1 MERMTNDK
9 TAQELKRNNDKLTA
23 AGIAVDSSG
32 ERYVR
37 LAEYEA
43 TGLTPEQIEE
53 LIDKHWEECRQI
65 ALYDDELFAE
75 HHYCKCAK

>member
-1 MERMTNDK
+1 MERMTNDR
-9 TAQELKRNNDKLTA
+9 TAQELKENMKKLKS
-23 AGIAVDSSG
+23 AGIEVDTSN

-43 TGLTPEQIEE
+43 AGLSPGQIAE

-65 ALYDDELFAE
+65 ALYDNELRHTE
-75 HHYCKCAK
+75 VQNES